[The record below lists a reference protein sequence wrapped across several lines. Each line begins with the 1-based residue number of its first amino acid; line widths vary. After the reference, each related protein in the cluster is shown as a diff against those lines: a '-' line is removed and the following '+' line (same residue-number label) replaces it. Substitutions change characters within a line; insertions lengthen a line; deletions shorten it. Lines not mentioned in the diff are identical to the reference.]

1 MILNRITHYS
11 LRRRGRG
18 DRHPAGG
25 GRARRQAGGG
35 IYVKFLRSRIPYY
48 RSGCHV
54 IVKIIRI
61 PLDRGYTHYLK
72 WNN

>member
-1 MILNRITHYS
+1 MCMILS
-11 LRRRGRG
+11 RRGAQGHR
-18 DRHPAGG
+18 RPARLR
-25 GRARRQAGGG
+25 RARRQSGGG

-54 IVKIIRI
+54 TVKSKLT
-61 PLDRGYTHYLK
+61 PLAIGYTHYLK